1 LTLLVGW
8 QEGHPACKKL
18 SGGVLV
24 WLSFW
29 SEVHT
34 CIRLLTVSVMGNCVC
49 VVCVCGQVLNSVLLT
64 VSVMGNCVCVCVVCV
79 CGQVLNSVLLT
90 VSVMGNCGTFT
101 KRWHK
106 VLVDFNFAYH
116 VGNIVISVL
125 GLTVHEFF
133 YSLLVNIH
141 TAVVA
146 AAFLLS
152 AALVL

>member
-1 LTLLVGW
+1 V
-8 QEGHPACKKL
+8 L
-18 SGGVLV
+18 SGVEQCAAD
-24 WLSFW
+24 
-29 SEVHT
+29 SE
-34 CIRLLTVSVMGNCVC
+34 CD
-49 VVCVCGQVLNSVLLT
+49 GQL
-64 VSVMGNCVCVCVVCV
+64 CVCVVCV

-133 YSLLVNIH
+133 YSLLVSIH

>member
-1 LTLLVGW
+1 
-8 QEGHPACKKL
+8 
-18 SGGVLV
+18 
-24 WLSFW
+24 
-29 SEVHT
+29 
-34 CIRLLTVSVMGNCVC
+34 
-49 VVCVCGQVLNSVLLT
+49 VLNSVLLT

-133 YSLLVNIH
+133 YSLLVSSIH
-141 TAVVA
+141 TVVVA